1 MKRELVVNGK
11 SQSIDVRHED
21 GLVHFSLPD
30 RSGSASIVEVE
41 TGVFSVLIDGVSYLA
56 QVSRTGSSITVDVEG
71 RVFDIEITDPRAL
84 RRKTGTLAGEGRQT
98 IVAPMPGKIVRLLV
112 KQGDSVEPGQG
123 IVVMEAMKMQNE
135 LKAQRAGVVTALPIA
150 EGATVSAGEV
160 LASIE

>member
-11 SQSIDVRHED
+11 PQSIDVRHEG

-41 TGVFSVLIDGVSYLA
+41 PGVFSVLMDGVSYLA
-56 QVSRTGSSITVDVEG
+56 QARGTGASVTVDVDG
-71 RVFDIEITDPRAL
+71 SVFDIEITDPRAP
-84 RRKTGTLAGEGRQT
+84 RRKTGAPAGEGRQT

-112 KQGDSVEPGQG
+112 SEGDTVEPGQG
-123 IVVMEAMKMQNE
+123 IVVIEAMKMQNE
-135 LKAQRAGVVTALPIA
+135 LKALRAGVVTALSVA

>member
-11 SQSIDVRHED
+11 SQSIDVRQED

-41 TGVFSVLIDGVSYLA
+41 AGVFSVLIDGISYLA
-56 QVSRTGSSITVDVEG
+56 QARRTESSITVDVEG
-71 RVFDIEITDPRAL
+71 RIFDIEITDPRAP
-84 RRKTGTLAGEGRQT
+84 RRKTGAPAGEGRQT
-98 IVAPMPGKIVRLLV
+98 IVAPMPGKIVCLLV
-112 KQGDSVEPGQG
+112 KEGDSVEPGQG